1 MTPEAA
7 RPPAQG
13 WIREIRRFVAGGLA
27 FVLFLAGASLLG
39 IRAATAWALRQ
50 DALRMEAEVRAVAE
64 LASDPGGAARA
75 FGADPRVAS
84 LLRGHGALQAALF
97 DGDGTLL
104 SQAGFLPAAPLAPVR
119 LEPSEMP
126 EGALPLVTRTRIGRT
141 PALAAAI
148 RVDGGAHVV
157 RVLYDATTVSA
168 AERMVTV
175 FTVAIPA
182 GAFFLLL
189 VVAPLVKRL
198 LGPLAALAE
207 TARGAEHLVGEESEP
222 EGPGAALTTFRR
234 TVEELRR
241 RTAELEALRRD
252 AEARADALA
261 VTSETLVRSHP
272 GGLLVVEA
280 SGLLAQANPA
290 ARELLDLEESA
301 AGTPADAA
309 LSGWPPLREA
319 AARALAGEPTL
330 GRDVT
335 RGDATSARQVAVT
348 AVPVVDASGTLLGAL
363 VFLED
368 RTAVKRLERELSF
381 RRELAALGEM
391 SAGIAHEFRNATAA
405 ILGYA
410 RLAGTAED
418 AASRARHLARI
429 RAEAE
434 HVARVTGDF
443 LLFARPERLQRGPVD
458 LGALAEEVVA
468 EGRATRP
475 DVTFTVAGELPEV
488 DADAA
493 LVRRALVNLV
503 RNAAE
508 AAGDAGRVVVRAERT
523 VDGGVA
529 VVVEDSGPGVP
540 PESLPKL
547 FVPFSSTK
555 ADGTGLGLSLVAKIA
570 ALHGAA
576 VSAGRSDALGGASFR
591 IAFPS
596 PGAPGDL

>member
-1 MTPEAA
+1 MTSEGAK
-7 RPPAQG
+7 PPVQR
-13 WIREIRRFVAGGLA
+13 WIREVRRFVAGGLV

-39 IRAATAWALRQ
+39 IRSATAWALRQ
-50 DALRMEAEVRAVAE
+50 DALRMESEVRAVAE
-64 LASDPGGAARA
+64 LSAEASDKAGA
-75 FGADPRVAS
+75 FGADPRLAR
-84 LLRGHGALQAALF
+84 LLRGHGALQAAVF
-97 DGDGTLL
+97 DAKGTLL
-104 SQAGFLPAAPLAPVR
+104 SQAGFLPAAPLAPER
-119 LEPSEMP
+119 LDAEEIPVGDAS
-126 EGALPLVTRTRIGRT
+126 LLTRTRIGRT

-148 RVDGGAHVV
+148 RVDGGSRIV
-157 RVLYDATTVSA
+157 RVLYDASSVSA
-168 AERMVTV
+168 AQRMVTV

-182 GAFFLLL
+182 GAVFLVLL
-189 VVAPLVKRL
+189 VVPLLRQL
-198 LGPLAALAE
+198 LGPLEALAE
-207 TARGAEHLVGEESEP
+207 TARGAERLVGEESGT
-222 EGPGAALTTFRR
+222 EGPGAALATFRR

-241 RTAELEALRRD
+241 RTGELEQMRRQ

-272 GGLLVVEA
+272 GGLIVVEA
-280 SGLLAQANPA
+280 SGALAQANPA
-290 ARELLDLEESA
+290 ARELLGLDDTPP
-301 AGTPADAA
+301 GTPASEA
-309 LSGWPPLREA
+309 LSAWPPVAEA

-330 GRDVT
+330 GREAV
-335 RGDATSARQVAVT
+335 RGDATSGRQLAVT
-348 AVPVVDASGTLLGAL
+348 AVPVVDSAGALLGAL

-418 AASRARHLARI
+418 AESRTRHLARI

-443 LLFARPERLQRGPVD
+443 LLFARPERLHRGPVD
-458 LGALAEEVVA
+458 LAGLVDEVVA
-468 EGRATRP
+468 EGRATS
-475 DVTFTVAGELPEV
+475 AGVQFSVEGEFPEI

-503 RNAAE
+503 RNAVE
-508 AAGDAGRVVVRAERT
+508 AAGESGHVLVRGGRTSE
-523 VDGGVA
+523 GGFA
-529 VVVEDSGPGVP
+529 LTVEDSGPGVA
-540 PESLPKL
+540 PEAASKL

-570 ALHGAA
+570 SLHGAGVTA
-576 VSAGRSDALGGASFR
+576 ERSGSLGGAAFRVSF
-591 IAFPS
+591 P
-596 PGAPGDL
+596 PGSAATR